1 MTTTTQSKTYQATG
15 TPRRLVHHNFFV
27 GSIAKTMDFYNQV
40 LGIEETFRIANRGA
54 GFLSNGNT
62 HHDLGFVEVS
72 EVTRHRGEE
81 AHARGIK
88 EVPLEYGT
96 KPGLNHFA
104 YEMHNEAELV
114 AAYDRISEF
123 GVKPWLL
130 EDRIVTR
137 SVYFSDPEGNGVEY
151 TVDMLSNWRDY
162 RKAGAT
168 ISQREYVPGKETPST
183 TSFVNLNPEIRR
195 VESGALHAKR
205 SSHCTIVAR
214 DFSKL
219 RRFYIDVVGLREVYH
234 SPSGEFSLLHG
245 KDYPG
250 YSTALVAHGP
260 NRPAGVGQICFE
272 LAGPEDFANAE
283 KRLAAK
289 SVKLELR
296 IEHPKKQVLR
306 FRDPDGTQ
314 VQCYVEAPDFLDAVK
329 TMDPALVLQLV

>member
-1 MTTTTQSKTYQATG
+1 MSTTTRNTTYKATG

-27 GSIAKTMDFYNQV
+27 GSITKTMDFYNQV

-72 EVTRHRGEE
+72 GVTRHRGEE
-81 AHARGIK
+81 AQAKGIK

-104 YEMHNEAELV
+104 YEMYNEAELV

-130 EDRIVTR
+130 EDRMVTR
-137 SVYFSDPEGNGVEY
+137 SVYFSDPEGNGIEY

-162 RKAGAT
+162 RKPGAS
-168 ISQREYVPGKETPST
+168 ISHQDYVPGREAPNA
-183 TSFVNLNPEIRR
+183 TSFINANPEIRR
-195 VESGALHAKR
+195 VESGAVHAKKA
-205 SSHCTIVAR
+205 SHCMLVAR
-214 DFSKL
+214 DFPKL
-219 RRFYIDVVGLREVYH
+219 LRFYLDVVGLREVYH
-234 SPSGEFSLLHG
+234 SPAGDFALLHG

-250 YSTALVAHGP
+250 YSTALVAAGP

-272 LAGPEDFANAE
+272 LAGSEDFAEAE
-283 KRLAAK
+283 QRLAAK
-289 SVKLELR
+289 GVNLDLR
-296 IEHPKKQVLR
+296 IGHPKKQMLR

-329 TMDPALVLQLV
+329 TMDPALALQLV